1 MSASESIRIAD
12 WLASREPS
20 PPGLLAQML
29 EDIVHDERC
38 DSAELAAALMT
49 HAIALLD
56 SVGDDRAA
64 AIHLLA
70 ADALITYAMEAA
82 SEYNADFDA
91 FASAAATRIAL
102 VK

>member
-20 PPGLLAQML
+20 PPQLLAQML
-29 EDIVHDERC
+29 GDIVHDERC
-38 DSAELAAALMT
+38 DSRNLPEALMT
-49 HAIALLD
+49 HAATLLSD
-56 SVGDDRAA
+56 IGDDRAA

-82 SEYNADFDA
+82 AESNADFDA
-91 FASAAATRIAL
+91 FASAAASRVAL
-102 VK
+102 SK

>member
-1 MSASESIRIAD
+1 
-12 WLASREPS
+12 
-20 PPGLLAQML
+20 ML
-29 EDIVHDERC
+29 EEIVHDERC
-38 DSAELAAALMT
+38 AANDLPAALMS

-56 SVGDDRAA
+56 NVGDDRAA
-64 AIHLLA
+64 ATHLLA

-82 SEYNADFDA
+82 AESNADFDA

>member
-1 MSASESIRIAD
+1 MSASESVRIAD

-20 PPGLLAQML
+20 PPQLLAQML
-29 EDIVHDERC
+29 GDLVHDERC
-38 DSAELAAALMT
+38 HSNDLPAALMT
-49 HAIALLD
+49 HAAALLD
-56 SVGDDRAA
+56 NVGDDRAA

-82 SEYNADFDA
+82 AESNADFDT